1 MFRSHP
7 KNIDELLG
15 NFLRES
21 GLETPLQIRRAI
33 DAWDEV
39 AGNMASNYINEK
51 YIRNQILYIKVTRP
65 ALRND
70 LIMMRTELVNKIN
83 QKVGSRIISD
93 IRFY

>member
-39 AGNMASNYINEK
+39 TGNMASNYINEK

-83 QKVGSRIISD
+83 QKVGSRVISD